1 VDTGFMRIPKDPQIT
16 FRITRFSGLIASCLI
31 FSSLTSWTNAAS
43 AVGTTSL
50 APGLSTCNWTNG
62 SVNSSLVGMGEPVVK
77 QLLGDKGQLTQP
89 IYSEPIERYVV
100 NDPGPATYRQFEMRN
115 AKFPIYRTPYKDS
128 STQNAADFPLTE
140 LIETMSW
147 FKSLRNEHK
156 FFGEYSQLAVG
167 DPQPGTGVVLV
178 NGESYYG
185 IGLKNQYY
193 EIETT
198 LPAAPRLVFVVVEI
212 GHFVLSFAFYGGDQV
227 SIAKVSNVVNLGIAD
242 FIATCK

>member
-1 VDTGFMRIPKDPQIT
+1 VRVAKDTRLTFGATGFT
-16 FRITRFSGLIASCLI
+16 GLIVACLI
-31 FSSLTSWTNAAS
+31 FTSLPSWANAAS

-50 APGLSTCNWTNG
+50 APGLNTCNWTNG
-62 SVNSSLVGMGEPVVK
+62 SISASLVGMGEPVVK
-77 QLLGDKGQLTQP
+77 RLLGGRGQLTQP

-100 NDPGPATYRQFEMRN
+100 DDPGPATYRQFEMRN
-115 AKFPIYRTPYKDS
+115 SKFPIYRTPYKDS
-128 STQNAADFPLTE
+128 STQSAAHFPLTE
-140 LIETMSW
+140 LIETISW
-147 FKSLRNEHK
+147 FKSLRKEHK

-167 DPQPGTGVVLV
+167 DPQPGTGAALV

-185 IGLKNQYY
+185 IGLKNRYY

-212 GHFVLSFAFYGGDQV
+212 GHFVLSFSFYGGDQV
-227 SIAKVSNVVNLGIAD
+227 SIYTASNVVNLGIAN